1 MTTPSNIK
9 KAHSV
14 ARTLRQIAVSGVCK
28 TLTAATLLVCS
39 AGFAFAQIQG
49 FGFQESFLPSPAHS
63 ASTVP
68 SNGDVNPYGVAFV
81 GNNFLTG
88 SGPLQHG
95 DILVSNFNNKLNLQG
110 TGTTIVRIPASGAAP
125 SVFFQGTAPLGL
137 STGLATLQYGLVLVA
152 NLPTADGTSATAK
165 AGSLL
170 VINNQGKLIQTFDS
184 AQIDGPWDMTVV
196 DKGDKASAYFSNA
209 LNGTVS
215 RIDFSVT
222 EKGLTKL
229 DHFTIA
235 SGYMHQGDPAALFDA
250 PTGLV
255 YDRRTDNLYVA
266 STLDN
271 LIFAVPQA
279 STRTSSDGPGFIVY
293 DDPTHLHGALAMA
306 EAPNGHLLV
315 TNNDVINSDPNQPSE
330 IVEFTKDGNFVK
342 EIPVDPAQGGS
353 FGLAVSVH
361 DDGTAILA
369 AVDDNTA
376 SITIWT
382 LTR

>member
-1 MTTPSNIK
+1 MTTANMFT
-9 KAHSV
+9 KAQTATQTV
-14 ARTLRQIAVSGVCK
+14 RQIATSAVCK
-28 TLTAATLLVCS
+28 TITTATILLCFTGL
-39 AGFAFAQIQG
+39 GFAQG
-49 FGFQESFLPSPAHS
+49 SKSEPFLPNPARS

-81 GNNFLTG
+81 GNNFLIG
-88 SGPLQHG
+88 SGPLRHG
-95 DILVSNFNNKLNLQG
+95 DILVSNFNNKQNLQG
-110 TGTTIVRIPASGAAP
+110 TGTTIVRIPASGGAP
-125 SVFFQGTAPLGL
+125 TLFFQGTAPLGL

-170 VINNQGKLIQTFDS
+170 VINNQGKLIQTFTS

-196 DKGDKASAYFSNA
+196 DHGDKASAYFSNA
-209 LNGTVS
+209 LDGTVS
-215 RIDFSVT
+215 RIDFAVT
-222 EKGLTKL
+222 EKGLIKL

-255 YDRRTDNLYVA
+255 YDKKTDRLFVA

-271 LIFAVPQA
+271 IVFAVPDA
-279 STRTSSDGPGFIVY
+279 SRRTSSDGPGYIVY

-315 TNNDVINSDPNQPSE
+315 TNNDVINADPNQPSE

-342 EIPVDPAQGGS
+342 EIPVDPNLGGS
-353 FGLAVSVH
+353 FGLNVSVQ
-361 DDGTAILA
+361 DNGTAILA

-376 SITIWT
+376 TITIWT
-382 LTR
+382 LEQ

>member
-1 MTTPSNIK
+1 MTTS
-9 KAHSV
+9 HLTTE
-14 ARTLRQIAVSGVCK
+14 ARIGASTVRRISTAGVCK
-28 TLTAATLLVCS
+28 TLTAVALLCCCAAVAS
-39 AGFAFAQIQG
+39 AQFR
-49 FGFQESFLPSPAHS
+49 GFQNQDPFLPNPARS

-88 SGPLQHG
+88 TGPLVHG
-95 DILVSNFNNKLNLQG
+95 DILVSNFNNNNNLQG
-110 TGTTIVRIPASGAAP
+110 TGTTIVRIPQTGSP

-152 NLPTADGTSATAK
+152 NLPTADGTSATAR

-170 VINNQGKLIQTFDS
+170 VINNQGKLIQTFTS
-184 AQIDGPWDMTVV
+184 TEIDGPWDMTVV
-196 DKGDKASAYFSNA
+196 DNGDRATAFFSNA

-215 RIDFSVT
+215 RIEFAVS

-229 DHFTIA
+229 SQYTVA

-255 YDRRTDNLYVA
+255 YDRRSDRLYVA

-271 LIFAVPQA
+271 AVFGVNQA
-279 STRTSSDGPGFIVY
+279 ATRTSSDGPGFVVY
-293 DDPTHLHGALAMA
+293 DDQTHLHGALAMA

-342 EIPVDPAQGGS
+342 EIPVDPNQGGS
-353 FGLAVSVH
+353 FGLAVSMR
-361 DDGTAILA
+361 DDGSSMLA

-376 SITIWT
+376 TITIWT
-382 LTR
+382 IMQ